1 MLHLVLELVFDALV
15 VGVVVGGLDLFGL
28 TLMHRQDPRRGVVRG
43 LDGESGRVESVLK
56 GMSRYFFAVRL
67 WSSTTSSL
75 SFETIKLKTL
85 INMTRK
91 TTWM

>member
-43 LDGESGRVESVLK
+43 LDGESGRVESVL
-56 GMSRYFFAVRL
+56 
-67 WSSTTSSL
+67 
-75 SFETIKLKTL
+75 
-85 INMTRK
+85 
-91 TTWM
+91 